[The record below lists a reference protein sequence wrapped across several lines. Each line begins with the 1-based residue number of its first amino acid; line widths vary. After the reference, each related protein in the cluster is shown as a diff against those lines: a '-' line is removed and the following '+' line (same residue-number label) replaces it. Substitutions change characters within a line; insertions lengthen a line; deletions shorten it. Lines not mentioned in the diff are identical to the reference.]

1 MRVILTGGGTGGHIY
16 PAIAIG
22 QAIYNEWPR
31 TEFLYVGTEAGLE
44 KRIVPTTKFPFIS
57 INVEGIQRKI
67 SPQIFRAAWRT
78 FIGIHQAERIIH
90 DFVPHLVIG
99 TGGYVC
105 LPVVWAAA
113 RRNIPT
119 IIHEQN
125 ALPGLTN
132 RFLSKRVDE
141 VLLTFAEAKER
152 LSEKAKEK
160 VTITG
165 LPIRDEIMKVTRQQ
179 GLDYFGFNPEKL
191 TLLGIGGSRGAL
203 SINKAMLHICAKLQD
218 KVQIIHITGPN
229 GHEQFIEDLKS
240 TGINVGNS
248 GNIIIRPYLHS
259 MEYALACADLCV
271 ARAGAAFL
279 SEMTAKG
286 IPGVLI
292 PYPYAA
298 ENHQEFNAKSLVQKG
313 AAVMIK
319 DDKLSGEA
327 LLNEVSRILF
337 NEPTRKLM
345 ATKSKEAGNKQA
357 IEKILEVIRPYM
369 IK

>member
-22 QAIYNEWPR
+22 QAIYKEWPR
-31 TEFLYVGTEAGLE
+31 TEFIYVGTEAGLE
-44 KRIVPTTKFPFIS
+44 KKIIPATRFPFMPIK
-57 INVEGIQRKI
+57 VEGIQRRI
-67 SPQIFRAAWRT
+67 SLQPLRAGWKT
-78 FIGIHQAERIIH
+78 LIGIGQAERIIY
-90 DFVPHLVIG
+90 DFSPQLVIG

-105 LPVVWAAA
+105 LPVVWMAA

-132 RFLSKRVDE
+132 RFLSNRVNE
-141 VLLTFAEAKER
+141 VLLTFSEAKER
-152 LSEKAKEK
+152 LSKRAQKK
-160 VTITG
+160 VTVTG
-165 LPIRDEIMKVTRQQ
+165 LPIREEILKVSRQE
-179 GLDYFGFNPEKL
+179 GLAYFGFSPDKL
-191 TLLGIGGSRGAL
+191 TLLGIGGSRGSL
-203 SINKAMLHICAKLQD
+203 NINRAMLHICAKLKD
-218 KVQIIHITGPN
+218 KVQIIHITGPD
-229 GHEQFIEDLKS
+229 GYEQFLAALKRK
-240 TGINVGNS
+240 GINVGNS

-298 ENHQEFNAKSLVQKG
+298 ENHQEYNAKSLVQKN
-313 AAVMIK
+313 AAVIIK
-319 DDKLSGEA
+319 DDKLTGET
-327 LLNEVSRILF
+327 LLKEVSRILF
-337 NEPTRKLM
+337 DEQLRKSM
-345 ATKSKEAGNKQA
+345 AAKSKEAGNIQA
-357 IEKILEVIRPYM
+357 IEKIVEVIRPYLT
-369 IK
+369 

>member
-31 TEFLYVGTEAGLE
+31 TEFLYVGTETGLE
-44 KRIVPTTKFPFIS
+44 KRIIPKTRFRFVS
-57 INVEGIQRKI
+57 IDIEGIQRKI
-67 SPQIFRAAWRT
+67 SPQIFRATWKAI
-78 FIGIHQAERIIH
+78 IGVYQAESIIH

-105 LPVVWAAA
+105 WPVVWTATLK
-113 RRNIPT
+113 NIPA

-132 RFLSKRVDE
+132 RFLSKRVDK
-141 VLLTFAEAKER
+141 VMLTFAEAKER
-152 LSEKAKEK
+152 LSEKAQKK
-160 VTITG
+160 ATVTG
-165 LPIRDEIMKVTRQQ
+165 LPIRDEIMKASRQQ
-179 GLDYFGFNPEKL
+179 GLDYFGFTPDKP
-191 TLLGIGGSRGAL
+191 TLLGIGGSRGAV
-203 SINKAMLHICAKLQD
+203 SINKAMLNICAKLKD
-218 KVQIIHITGPN
+218 KVQIIHITGTD
-229 GHEQFIEDLKS
+229 GYEQFIHDLKS

-286 IPGVLI
+286 IPGILV
-292 PYPYAA
+292 PYPFAA
-298 ENHQEFNAKSLVQKG
+298 ENHQEYNAKSLVQKG

-319 DDKLSGEA
+319 DDRLSGEV
-327 LLNEVSRILF
+327 LLQEVSKILF
-337 NEPTRKLM
+337 NEPQRKLM
-345 ATKSKEAGNKQA
+345 AEKSKEAGNCQA
-357 IEKILEVIRPYM
+357 IEKIVEVIRPYLS
-369 IK
+369 K